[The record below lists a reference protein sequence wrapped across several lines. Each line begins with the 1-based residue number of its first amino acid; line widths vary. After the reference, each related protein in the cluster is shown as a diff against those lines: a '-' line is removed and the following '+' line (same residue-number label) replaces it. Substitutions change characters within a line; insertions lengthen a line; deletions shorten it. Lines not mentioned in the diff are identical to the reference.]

1 MMKELYDISVL
12 FKMFKRFE
20 KVVLSWKNWEKWAK
34 IGKNSCPRIPNCT
47 LLTTAVWTTPPCIFP
62 PEQLPPRQ

>member
-1 MMKELYDISVL
+1 MMKELYDISVS

-47 LLTTAVWTTPPCIFP
+47 LLLSGSGGGGGNCPDT
-62 PEQLPPRQ
+62 E